1 MRVEVDSSGIW
12 GDLSKPTVFAFSNTI
27 SHILWL
33 DPAVKKACIEEIR
46 RRKGR
51 TDINDYL
58 RLYSISIFL
67 LLRDHLPQL
76 SEIVL
81 DLEYPKKMGM
91 VRSTLIELI
100 RAIDPLLARIP
111 IRIQR
116 IGKTSRAH
124 AKAHAT
130 YRGEHEPD
138 RRAQVHELL
147 SLF

>member
-1 MRVEVDSSGIW
+1 MDSSGIW

-27 SHILWL
+27 SCVLWL

-51 TDINDYL
+51 TDVNDYL

-76 SEIVL
+76 SEIIL

-91 VRSTLIELI
+91 VRSILIEFI
-100 RAIDPLLARIP
+100 RATNPQLTRIP
-111 IRIQR
+111 IRIRR

-124 AKAHAT
+124 AKAHAA
-130 YRGEHEPD
+130 YRGEHAPD

>member
-1 MRVEVDSSGIW
+1 MRVEVDSSGVW
-12 GDLSKPTVFAFSNTI
+12 GDLSKPTAFAFSNTI
-27 SHILWL
+27 SRVLWL
-33 DPAVKKACIEEIR
+33 SPDVKKACIEEIR

-51 TDINDYL
+51 TDVNDYL

-67 LLRDHLPQL
+67 LLQDHLPRL

-91 VRSTLIELI
+91 VRSILIEFI
-100 RAIDPLLARIP
+100 RATDPHWARIP

-116 IGKTSRAH
+116 VGKTSRAH

-138 RRAQVHELL
+138 RRAQAHELL

>member
-1 MRVEVDSSGIW
+1 
-12 GDLSKPTVFAFSNTI
+12 
-27 SHILWL
+27 
-33 DPAVKKACIEEIR
+33 
-46 RRKGR
+46 
-51 TDINDYL
+51 
-58 RLYSISIFL
+58 
-67 LLRDHLPQL
+67 LPQL